1 MDIRLVQNVLSL
13 MGLLPMVVQD
23 IKYRKISCLVI
34 YVFLLT
40 GGVNAYLTQTGFEI
54 LISILPGA
62 AMLILGFLTD
72 EKIGYGDGLVV
83 LALGLWLGFEELL
96 YALLIGTV
104 LSSAVSMCCLLKYR
118 KSELIRVKIP
128 FIPFMFVG
136 LVGAMFYG

>member
-13 MGLLPMVVQD
+13 LGLLPMVVQD
-23 IKYRKISCLVI
+23 MRYRKISCLII

-40 GGVNAYLTQTGFEI
+40 GGVNAYLTRMGLEI
-54 LISILPGA
+54 SMSILPGA
-62 AMLILGFLTD
+62 VMLILCFLTN

-104 LSSAVSMCCLLKYR
+104 LSSTVSICCLLNYR